1 MGSVL
6 LPDRHAMILSG
17 LTGEGGLGFVISI
30 EHFVYIILSSDTK
43 YSTSFLT
50 RGVLNDMCHVL

>member
-17 LTGEGGLGFVISI
+17 LIGGGDLGSVISI

-43 YSTSFLT
+43 YSTSLPD
-50 RGVLNDMCHVL
+50 R